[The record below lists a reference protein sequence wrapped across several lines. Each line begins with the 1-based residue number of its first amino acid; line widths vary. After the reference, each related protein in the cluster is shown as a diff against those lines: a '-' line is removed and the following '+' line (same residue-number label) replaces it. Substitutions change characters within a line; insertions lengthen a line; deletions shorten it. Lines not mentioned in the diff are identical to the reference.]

1 MNKKLLSIAIL
12 LLAPISYIGAAH
24 FSGGAYPT
32 LGLPIGGDRAHLRK
46 LTLSFIEDVQFK
58 DFKRAASYHEP
69 SIQESVDIPYL
80 LERMFMVKP
89 ESLDIMSY
97 EIVFAKLDSTNLR
110 GRVKVRI
117 KIKDLLRS
125 KIREQEIIYF
135 YHRSSVS
142 SPWYMVLESSLR
154 QIKGDEKKSH

>member
-1 MNKKLLSIAIL
+1 MNKKVLLIGIL
-12 LLAPISYIGAAH
+12 LLAPLGYIGMAH

-32 LGLPIGGDRAHLRK
+32 LGLPIGGERAYLRG

-58 DFKRAASYHEP
+58 DFQKAASYHEP
-69 SIQESVDIPYL
+69 SIQDSVDIPYL

-117 KIKDLLRS
+117 KVKDLLRS

-135 YHRSSVS
+135 YHRESVS
-142 SPWYMVLESSLR
+142 SPWYMILESSLR
-154 QIKGDEKKSH
+154 QIKGHKNKSH